1 MVRCSSCARGE
12 QRAHT
17 LAGQGPAYS
26 RGRDPCARRAEGW
39 GSHPKRPAGFGL
51 IEDALNRPTLRAIE
65 GAVGVE
71 DFDHALIVD
80 AAKYDKVADRG
91 KIAGMHAAND
101 WTSTGERVLDALAR
115 GMNLRGLNAQHVGP
129 ACHERPFGRT
139 RGGKVVL
146 VGKCGHAR
154 GVHVGSPGKAYVYHG
169 EARWPARVDAHR
181 SAGVW
186 LVGPCGVG
194 LIQVG
199 QGALLP
205 LRTRGRCR

>member
-1 MVRCSSCARGE
+1 MRTGRAESPYTRGE
-12 QRAHT
+12 GTHV
-17 LAGQGPAYS
+17 LVG
-26 RGRDPCARRAEGW
+26 AEGW

-139 RGGKVVL
+139 RADMRAGSMSVRPVRHTYTM
-146 VGKCGHAR
+146 VR
-154 GVHVGSPGKAYVYHG
+154 HVGPHALTRTVPPAYG
-169 EARWPARVDAHR
+169 WSAH
-181 SAGVW
+181 AGSV
-186 LVGPCGVG
+186 
-194 LIQVG
+194 
-199 QGALLP
+199 
-205 LRTRGRCR
+205 

>member
-1 MVRCSSCARGE
+1 MRTGRAESPYTRG
-12 QRAHT
+12 
-17 LAGQGPAYS
+17 AGTHVLVG
-26 RGRDPCARRAEGW
+26 AEGW

-91 KIAGMHAAND
+91 KIAGMHAANG

-154 GVHVGSPGKAYVYHG
+154 GVHVGSPGKAYIYHG